1 MGLEYNWTMAD
12 GLVFNDSVVNGTA
25 GYVSSFAVVEGMD
38 LLVLLASVQVVLTLF
53 LIGFIIL
60 RLDLL

>member
-12 GLVFNDSVVNGTA
+12 SLVFNDSVVNGTA
-25 GYVSSFAVVEGMD
+25 GYVSSFAVVECMD